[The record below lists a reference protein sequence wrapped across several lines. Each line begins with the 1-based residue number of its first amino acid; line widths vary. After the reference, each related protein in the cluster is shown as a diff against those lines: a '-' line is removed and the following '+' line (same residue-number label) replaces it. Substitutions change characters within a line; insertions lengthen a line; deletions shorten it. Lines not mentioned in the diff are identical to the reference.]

1 MRAIYQRRFS
11 DRAASDKAFCKS
23 STCGKQQ
30 RRIYCTFILFIFDIK
45 CSFQNSHFTKNITGD
60 TGNIKSILHFPFST
74 KVFIKLIKK
83 NARGIFLH

>member
-1 MRAIYQRRFS
+1 MRAIYRYRFS

-30 RRIYCTFILFIFDIK
+30 RRIYVLLFCPFLISNAVFRIHILLKILLVTLEILK
-45 CSFQNSHFTKNITGD
+45 V
-60 TGNIKSILHFPFST
+60 LHFRFTTEAS
-74 KVFIKLIKK
+74 IKLIKK